1 VRHSRIAVTMSMK
14 IPKVKITA
22 MIWPN
27 PHSFSPGWMIEL
39 LRWAV
44 NSRFAIIFTASGIP
58 ITYLASRSQGYLSNC
73 LCSAFVHAC
82 FNRAGP
88 KRRKPKSNKKKGI
101 TTAKVTTNITLN
113 QVAVALKL
121 IKEYTKMTR

>member
-1 VRHSRIAVTMSMK
+1 MGK
-14 IPKVKITA
+14 
-22 MIWPN
+22 
-27 PHSFSPGWMIEL
+27 
-39 LRWAV
+39 LRTV
-44 NSRFAIIFTASGIP
+44 NSRFAIIFTASLMKKLKSHTNRELIQRTYGIP

>member
-1 VRHSRIAVTMSMK
+1 
-14 IPKVKITA
+14 
-22 MIWPN
+22 
-27 PHSFSPGWMIEL
+27 
-39 LRWAV
+39 
-44 NSRFAIIFTASGIP
+44 
-58 ITYLASRSQGYLSNC
+58 
-73 LCSAFVHAC
+73 VHAC